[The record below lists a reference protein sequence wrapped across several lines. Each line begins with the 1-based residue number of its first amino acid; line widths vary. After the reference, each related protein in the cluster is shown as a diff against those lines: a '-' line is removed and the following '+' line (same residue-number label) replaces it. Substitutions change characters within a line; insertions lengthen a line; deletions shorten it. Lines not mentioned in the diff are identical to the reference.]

1 MWTQARLAAYI
12 TAAFAGCA
20 AILSMIGAADYD
32 HATGLF
38 DLHPV
43 NVNWL
48 AGIIAGPMASG
59 MAAAVLWWQG
69 RGK

>member
-12 TAAFAGCA
+12 SAAFAGLA

-32 HATGLF
+32 QATGLF

-43 NVNWL
+43 NINWL
-48 AGIIAGPMASG
+48 AGIIAGPLASG
-59 MAAAVLWWQG
+59 MAAVALWLQG
-69 RGK
+69 RAK